1 MSMRKTNRLFIYLF
15 TSLFLLSLVIGCNT
29 NKGNIQEGNTIFVA
43 GLHNNGPAY
52 EFDPFKDEIEK
63 TAFAGGKVVLID
75 TSGLSS
81 KVMDVSIDAPNP
93 NYPTVK
99 INQIVAYNT
108 DQVMNI
114 LDSKEGNGNENN
126 TLEALKLAARSVKDS
141 NDNVIILDSGL
152 QTTGSLNFVEG
163 WLYSTETA
171 NEIAELVED
180 DIPDFKGA
188 NVTWYYLGDV
198 REPQE
203 ALSGSDLKR
212 LRDIWEAILGKSNCS
227 FTFETEVP
235 PANSFT
241 QFGYVTPVEINP
253 QKNTPTLIST
263 TIIDESKLNFVGD
276 KATFIDEE
284 KASEA
289 LLEVANI
296 LNEYPDNSVYV
307 VGTTATGNNKDFCKG
322 LSEARAQAV
331 VSKLNEFGIENK
343 RMIPIGLGFEDPWHE
358 DDIDQNGRQIEKI
371 AKNNRKVII
380 IDTKSE
386 EATRL
391 FE

>member
-1 MSMRKTNRLFIYLF
+1 MMKKTIRVYVYSIIALILASFI
-15 TSLFLLSLVIGCNT
+15 TGCNCK
-29 NKGNIQEGNTIFVA
+29 NSNIQEGNIILVV
-43 GLHNNGPAY
+43 GLHNNVPAY
-52 EFDPFKDEIEK
+52 DYDSFKNEIENV
-63 TAFAGGKVVLID
+63 AFNGGKVILID
-75 TSGLSS
+75 TSGSS
-81 KVMDVSIDAPNP
+81 AKSMDVYIEAPNSG
-93 NYPTVK
+93 YPTVK
-99 INQIVAYNT
+99 INQIATYNT
-108 DQVMNI
+108 NQVMKMLKGKGGCDI
-114 LDSKEGNGNENN
+114 ENN
-126 TLEALKLAARSVKDS
+126 TLEALNLAARSVNSS
-141 NDNVIILDSGL
+141 NDTVIILDSGL
-152 QTTGSLNFVEG
+152 QTTGELNFCDG
-163 WLYSTETA
+163 WLYSKETA
-171 NEIAELVED
+171 NEIAELLKD

-188 NVTWYYLGDV
+188 SVNWYYLGDV

-203 ALSGSDLKR
+203 TLSGSDRQR
-212 LRDIWEAILGKSNCS
+212 LRDIWEAILGKSNCD

-235 PANSFT
+235 PSDSFT

-284 KASEA
+284 KANEA

-307 VGTTATGNNKDFCKG
+307 IGTTATGNNKDFCKG

-331 VSKLNEFGIENK
+331 VSKLNEFGVENK

-358 DDIDQNGRQIEKI
+358 DDVDQNGRQIEKI